1 MKALEAIKIG
11 TKLLKEKNIPTYI
24 LDTELILSKS
34 LNKSKEELLINL
46 EQNINKKKLTEFN
59 KYLIR
64 RSKKEPIAYLLEEK
78 EFWSKKF
85 FVNKDTL
92 IPRPETELL
101 VEKIVNIF
109 NKKKR
114 ITILDIGTGTG
125 CIIIS
130 LLSELKNS
138 TGTAIDISTKAIEV
152 AKKNARKFKLSDRIK
167 FLNKTFEELC
177 EKKFDLIVSN
187 PPYIKRSD
195 IKNLSEDI
203 KNFEPRM
210 ALDGGNDGLDL
221 IKKVIYKSRK
231 ILKING
237 MLALEIGNEQIKRVS
252 KILIDNKFR
261 IKCVIKD
268 YKKNA
273 RCVFAEYR

>member
-1 MKALEAIKIG
+1 MKVLEVIKTG
-11 TKLLKEKNIPTYI
+11 SKLLKEKNISSHV
-24 LDTELILSKS
+24 LDTELLLSKS
-34 LNKSKEELLINL
+34 LNKSREELLINL
-46 EQNINKKKLTEFN
+46 DQNINKRELTNFN

-64 RSKKEPIAYLLEEK
+64 RSNKEPIAYLLGEK

-101 VEKIVNIF
+101 VEKLVTIYKE
-109 NKKKR
+109 KK

-125 CIIIS
+125 CIIAS

-138 TGTAIDISTKAIEV
+138 SGTAVDISREAILV
-152 AKKNARKFKLSDRIK
+152 AKKNACKFKLSDRIK
-167 FLNKTFEELC
+167 FLHKPFEELYG
-177 EKKFDLIVSN
+177 KKFDLIVSN
-187 PPYIKRSD
+187 PPYIKRME
-195 IKNLSEDI
+195 IKNLSDDI
-203 KNFEPRM
+203 KKFEPRM

-221 IKKVIYKSRK
+221 IKKVIYKSRE

-237 MLALEIGNEQIKRVS
+237 TLALEIGDEQIKKVS

-268 YKKNA
+268 YENNV
-273 RCVFAEYR
+273 RCVISEYR